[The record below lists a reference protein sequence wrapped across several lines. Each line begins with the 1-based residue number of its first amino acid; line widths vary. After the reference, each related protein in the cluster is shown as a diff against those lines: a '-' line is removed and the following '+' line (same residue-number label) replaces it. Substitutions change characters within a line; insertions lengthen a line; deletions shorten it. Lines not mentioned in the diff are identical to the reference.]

1 MNDWKNLVHQETADF
16 PMLCFKT
23 FMGGGVPEVDIAGH
37 GSRSYADKKIPN
49 GKERGR
55 LVSVWEDK

>member
-1 MNDWKNLVHQETADF
+1 
-16 PMLCFKT
+16 
-23 FMGGGVPEVDIAGH
+23 MGGGVPEVDIAGH
-37 GSRSYADKKIPN
+37 GPRSYADKKIPN

>member
-1 MNDWKNLVHQETADF
+1 
-16 PMLCFKT
+16 
-23 FMGGGVPEVDIAGH
+23 MGGGEPEVDIAGH
-37 GSRSYADKKIPN
+37 GPCSYADKKIPN